1 VGDEKALESD
11 QLKIKHCEKKLRDIA
26 QEITQFESELMS
38 PDCNLEDIKEREAQL
53 MAKQAMLQEEL
64 IQLKSRPG
72 Q

>member
-1 VGDEKALESD
+1 MESD
-11 QLKIKHCEKKLRDIA
+11 QLKIRHCEKQLRDIA